1 MFCLYLRYMPD
12 FSDTEAASSFID
24 TAPEK
29 RTSRELLTV
38 ITWLAESLEQAE
50 EIWRTGLLPG
60 RSKSASDE
68 ALYETVQ
75 RNYFP
80 SRYSLTWNGDAWG
93 ARVGG
98 RLSANHAASRWLPR
112 TKIFDA
118 FGLQLFRTRE
128 CEYVAEHLSDGVIGS
143 PKPLWTHVSPD
154 QVDLALRGEPAARAL
169 LAELN
174 IFRVGPNDARAKADA
189 VKAVRN
195 QLVDRGVDVSAY
207 AVAAIKEVRDDRTSA
222 CIVSL
227 QEYDS
232 AGQPVGLLEDLNIIT
247 MT

>member
-1 MFCLYLRYMPD
+1 MPG

-24 TAPEK
+24 TAPER

-38 ITWLAESLEQAE
+38 ITWFAASLEQAE
-50 EIWRTGLLPG
+50 EIWRTRLLPG

-80 SRYSLTWNGDAWG
+80 STCSLIWSGDAWG
-93 ARVGG
+93 ARVRG
-98 RLSANHAASRWLPR
+98 RRSANHWASRWLPR

-118 FGLQLFRTRE
+118 YGLQLFRTRE
-128 CEYVAEHLSDGVIGS
+128 CEYVAEHLSDGAIGS

-169 LAELN
+169 LAELG
-174 IFRVGPNDARAKADA
+174 IFRVGPNEAPAKENA

-195 QLVDRGVDVSAY
+195 QLIDRGLDLSDY
-207 AVAAIKEVRDDRTSA
+207 AIAAIREVENDCVTGH
-222 CIVSL
+222 IISL
-227 QEYDS
+227 QRFDA
-232 AGQPVGLLEDLNIIT
+232 AGQPVGSPEDFNIPFGA
-247 MT
+247 